1 MDFILYYYLLF
12 IIILLG
18 SALIY
23 VAHRDNK
30 EIEKMEKENE
40 KLKSQ
45 IDGYDR

>member
-1 MDFILYYYLLF
+1 MGFIYYYLFF

-23 VAHRDNK
+23 VAHRDSK
-30 EIEKMEKENE
+30 EIEKLKKENE
-40 KLKSQ
+40 ELKSQ